1 MNKKYFLLTCLA
13 AFPFAL
19 TAQENNRYEEITN
32 PKLTSINR
40 EPARSTFTSYVTEAD
55 AVIND
60 RKNGTFRLSLNGKW
74 KFHYVETFADRPTD
88 FMMDRV
94 DASRWPDINVPGN
107 WELQGFGTPIYVNQ
121 PYEFC
126 SSGYP
131 PYWDKPN
138 PPYVPQ
144 EWNPTGTYRREFT
157 LPGDWDDKEI
167 FLSADG
173 VRGAAF
179 YYLNGKFV
187 GMSKDAKTPA
197 RFNVSAIAKK
207 GKNVIAIQI
216 HRFSDANYLEC
227 QDFWRISGI
236 ERDIYLYAQPQ
247 IHLTDFKVESPLDE
261 NYRNGILKVKVQ
273 FTNESGQNSPF
284 LVGYRLLDKND
295 QQIAQSSTQV
305 SGDQTEVEFT
315 KKTIQEPLQWTAET
329 PNLYTL
335 VVSLK
340 RPNGDV
346 IEATSCKVGFRTVEI
361 KDKQLLVNGQPILV
375 KGVNYHEHNENTGHY
390 VSEEL
395 MKKDF
400 ELWKRY
406 NVNTVRTCHYPQ
418 QERFYELCDEY
429 GIYVIDEANIESH
442 GMGYDLRVG
451 GTLGNNPEWLK
462 AHMDRTINMFERNK
476 NYPSLTFW
484 SLGNEAG
491 NGYNFYQTY
500 LWVKNADKDIMNRPV
515 NYERAQWEWNS
526 DMYVPQY
533 PGADWLEN
541 IGKNGS
547 DRPVAPSEYAHAMGN
562 STGNLWG
569 QWQAIYK
576 YPNLQGG
583 YIWDWVDQGLLQKDK
598 NGREYWAYG
607 GDFGVDAPS
616 DGNFLCNGLV
626 NPDRGPH
633 PAMAE
638 VKYVH
643 QNVGFEAVD
652 AAAGI
657 FKITNRFYFTNLKKY
672 QIHYNVLANGKT
684 IKGGKVSLDI
694 APQASKEFTVP
705 VNGLKAQPGTE
716 YFVNFS
722 VTTTEPEPLIPTG
735 YEIAYDQFQLPIQA
749 EKSIYKANGPA
760 LKTTI
765 QGDELIVSSSKV
777 NFVFNKNS
785 GLVTSYKVDG
795 TEYFKDGFG
804 IQPNFWRAPNDNDYG
819 NSTPKRLQVWK
830 QSSKNFRITD
840 ATMTAEDKAV
850 SLNVTYLLA
859 AGNLYVVTYKIYP
872 NGIVNVNAK
881 FTSTDMQPTET
892 EVSEAT
898 RMATFTPGSDAARKA
913 ASKLEVPRIGVRFRL
928 PAQMNNVQYFG
939 RGPEENY
946 IDRNHGTLVGVYKT
960 TADQMYFNYVR
971 PQENGHHTD
980 TRWIALSPN
989 KGNGLVLVA
998 DSLIGFNAL
1007 RNSIEDF
1014 DSEEALPHPYQWNNF
1029 SPEEVANHDENA
1041 ARNVLR
1047 RMHHV
1052 NDITPRDFVEV
1063 CVDMKQQGVGGYD
1076 SWGARPEPFHQ
1087 IPANR
1092 DYQWGFTLVPVRSAN
1107 QANEAAKYDYR

>member
-74 KFHYVETFADRPTD
+74 KFHYVEAFADRPTD

-179 YYLNGKFV
+179 SYLNGKFV

-284 LVGYRLLDKND
+284 VVGYRLLDKND

-451 GTLGNNPEWLK
+451 GTLGNNPLFMN
-462 AHMDRTINMFERNK
+462 AHLDRTMNMYERDK
-476 NYPSLTFW
+476 NHPSVIIW

-491 NGYNFYQTY
+491 NGLNFYVIYNT
-500 LWVKNADKDIMNRPV
+500 LKTLDSRPIQ
-515 NYERAQWEWNS
+515 YERALLEWNT
-526 DMYVPQY
+526 DIYCPMYASPSY
-533 PGADWLEN
+533 LEKYARN
-541 IGKNGS
+541 KEMT
-547 DRPVAPSEYAHAMGN
+547 RPLILCEYAHAMGN
-562 STGNLWG
+562 SLGNFQEYWD
-569 QWQAIYK
+569 IIEK
-576 YPNLQGG
+576 YPILQGG
-583 YIWDWVDQGLLQKDK
+583 CIWDWVDQGFAAQTDD
-598 NGREYWAYG
+598 GRKYWTYG
-607 GDFGVDAPS
+607 GDYGENGTPS
-616 DGNFLCNGLV
+616 DGNFCINGV
-626 NPDRGPH
+626 VYPDRS
-633 PAMAE
+633 
-638 VKYVH
+638 VKPQTEEMGKVY
-643 QNVGFEAVD
+643 QNIKFLDFDKQTSTV
-652 AAAGI
+652 
-657 FKITNRFYFTNLKKY
+657 KIRNDFSFTNLDKY
-672 QIHYNVLANGKT
+672 DFYYIIRDHGKEVYRGKIENIHAAPGKT
-684 IKGGKVSLDI
+684 
-694 APQASKEFTVP
+694 
-705 VNGLKAQPGTE
+705 
-716 YFVNFS
+716 
-722 VTTTEPEPLIPTG
+722 VTTGFLNGIPKEKQTTGDVRIEFYAAIKTAEPFLPAARSSHANRPT
-735 YEIAYDQFQLPIQA
+735 
-749 EKSIYKANGPA
+749 SI
-760 LKTTI
+760 L
-765 QGDELIVSSSKV
+765 
-777 NFVFNKNS
+777 
-785 GLVTSYKVDG
+785 
-795 TEYFKDGFG
+795 
-804 IQPNFWRAPNDNDYG
+804 
-819 NSTPKRLQVWK
+819 STRKRLRH
-830 QSSKNFRITD
+830 SSPPLLRKREIWWRSPVPTSKPPS
-840 ATMTAEDKAV
+840 TSKAV
-850 SLNVTYLLA
+850 CSPP
-859 AGNLYVVTYKIYP
+859 IYTRS
-872 NGIVNVNAK
+872 
-881 FTSTDMQPTET
+881 TST
-892 EVSEAT
+892 
-898 RMATFTPGSDAARKA
+898 
-913 ASKLEVPRIGVRFRL
+913 
-928 PAQMNNVQYFG
+928 Y
-939 RGPEENY
+939 
-946 IDRNHGTLVGVYKT
+946 
-960 TADQMYFNYVR
+960 
-971 PQENGHHTD
+971 
-980 TRWIALSPN
+980 
-989 KGNGLVLVA
+989 
-998 DSLIGFNAL
+998 
-1007 RNSIEDF
+1007 
-1014 DSEEALPHPYQWNNF
+1014 
-1029 SPEEVANHDENA
+1029 
-1041 ARNVLR
+1041 
-1047 RMHHV
+1047 
-1052 NDITPRDFVEV
+1052 
-1063 CVDMKQQGVGGYD
+1063 
-1076 SWGARPEPFHQ
+1076 
-1087 IPANR
+1087 
-1092 DYQWGFTLVPVRSAN
+1092 
-1107 QANEAAKYDYR
+1107 

>member
-1 MNKKYFLLTCLA
+1 MGIQNLLLCLA
-13 AFPFAL
+13 AFPLAL

-247 IHLTDFKVESPLDE
+247 IHLTNFKVEAPLDD

-284 LVGYRLLDKND
+284 VVGYRLLDKND

-335 VVSLK
+335 VISLK

-451 GTLGNNPEWLK
+451 GTLGNNPLFMN
-462 AHMDRTINMFERNK
+462 AHLDRTMNMYERDK
-476 NYPSLTFW
+476 NHPSVIIW

-491 NGYNFYQTY
+491 NGLNFYVTY
-500 LWVKNADKDIMNRPV
+500 NTLKTLDSRPIQ
-515 NYERAQWEWNS
+515 YERALLEWNT
-526 DMYVPQY
+526 DIYCPMYAPPSY
-533 PGADWLEN
+533 LEKYARN
-541 IGKNGS
+541 KEMT
-547 DRPVAPSEYAHAMGN
+547 RPLILCEYAHAMGN
-562 STGNLWG
+562 SLGNFQDYWD
-569 QWQAIYK
+569 IIEK
-576 YPNLQGG
+576 YPILQGG
-583 YIWDWVDQGLLQKDK
+583 CIWDWVDQGFAAKTDD
-598 NGREYWAYG
+598 GRKYWTYG
-607 GDFGVDAPS
+607 GDYGENGTPS
-616 DGNFLCNGLV
+616 DGNFCINGV
-626 NPDRGPH
+626 VYPDRS
-633 PAMAE
+633 
-638 VKYVH
+638 VKPQTEEMKKVY
-643 QNVGFEAVD
+643 QNIKFLDFDRIAFVV
-652 AAAGI
+652 
-657 FKITNRFYFTNLKKY
+657 KIRNDFSFTNLNKFDFY
-672 QIHYNVLANGKT
+672 YIVRQHGKEIYKGR
-684 IKGGKVSLDI
+684 IKDI
-694 APQASKEFTVP
+694 AAEPGQTVTSPFLNGIPAVNPSTGDVRIEFYAAIRT
-705 VNGLKAQPGTE
+705 
-716 YFVNFS
+716 
-722 VTTTEPEPLIPTG
+722 PEPFLPAGTV
-735 YEIAYDQFQLPIQA
+735 IAREQTYVYTFHKKDAPQQAFATPEDNGRQLTFSGADFTATFDKQ
-749 EKSIYKANGPA
+749 
-760 LKTTI
+760 
-765 QGDELIVSSSKV
+765 
-777 NFVFNKNS
+777 S
-785 GLVTSYKVDG
+785 GLLVSYRYKKQEFIHNG
-795 TEYFKDGFG
+795 QGPRPF
-804 IQPNFWRAPNDNDYG
+804 FWRAPIDNDYG
-819 NSTPKRLQVWK
+819 ARLPVRLKAWKEASYQEPKAENFDIVRGKDSTAVKVTYRFPQTDARWDITYKVYSNGVIKVNNHFVAENAQAPMIPRVGLRMQLPA
-830 QSSKNFRITD
+830 RIT
-840 ATMTAEDKAV
+840 
-850 SLNVTYLLA
+850 SLAY
-859 AGNLYVVTYKIYP
+859 Y
-872 NGIVNVNAK
+872 
-881 FTSTDMQPTET
+881 
-892 EVSEAT
+892 
-898 RMATFTPGSDAARKA
+898 
-913 ASKLEVPRIGVRFRL
+913 
-928 PAQMNNVQYFG
+928 G

-946 IDRNHGTLVGVYKT
+946 RDRRTSQFFGEYTSDIK
-960 TADQMYFNYVR
+960 DMYEPYVR
-971 PQENGHHTD
+971 PQENNHRTD
-980 TRWIALSPN
+980 IYWCTLTSKA
-989 KGNGLVLVA
+989 KEGLLFVA
-998 DSLIGFNAL
+998 DRTFEMNVSNYPLESLDSGD
-1007 RNSIEDF
+1007 SIENGAPRTAKTNHRHLTDPQAVPSVDF
-1014 DSEEALPHPYQWNNF
+1014 FIDY
-1029 SPEEVANHDENA
+1029 
-1041 ARNVLR
+1041 
-1047 RMHHV
+1047 RMMG
-1052 NDITPRDFVEV
+1052 I
-1063 CVDMKQQGVGGYD
+1063 GGD
-1076 SWGARPEPFHQ
+1076 NSWGALAHEPYLIHSGKQ
-1087 IPANR
+1087 NSIS
-1092 DYQWGFTLVPVRSAN
+1092 YGFTIVPFDKKTDFKSLIY
-1107 QANEAAKYDYR
+1107 QY

>member
-107 WELQGFGTPIYVNQ
+107 WELQGFGTPIYVNH

-138 PPYVPQ
+138 PPYVPK

-247 IHLTDFKVESPLDE
+247 IHLTDFKVEAPLDD

-273 FTNESGQNSPF
+273 FTNESGQNAPF
-284 LVGYRLLDKND
+284 VVGYRLLDKND

-451 GTLGNNPEWLK
+451 GTLGNNPLFMN
-462 AHMDRTINMFERNK
+462 AHLDRTMNMYERDK
-476 NYPSLTFW
+476 NHPSVIIW

-491 NGYNFYQTY
+491 NGLNFYVTY
-500 LWVKNADKDIMNRPV
+500 NTLKTLDSRPIQ
-515 NYERAQWEWNS
+515 YERALLEWNT
-526 DMYVPQY
+526 DIYCPMYAPPSY
-533 PGADWLEN
+533 LEKYARN
-541 IGKNGS
+541 KEMT
-547 DRPVAPSEYAHAMGN
+547 RPLILCEYAHAMGN
-562 STGNLWG
+562 SLGNFQDYWD
-569 QWQAIYK
+569 IIEK
-576 YPNLQGG
+576 YPILQGG
-583 YIWDWVDQGLLQKDK
+583 CIWDWVDQGFAAKTDD
-598 NGREYWAYG
+598 GRKYWTYG
-607 GDFGVDAPS
+607 GDYGENGTPS
-616 DGNFLCNGLV
+616 DGNFCINGV
-626 NPDRGPH
+626 VYPDRS
-633 PAMAE
+633 
-638 VKYVH
+638 VKPQTEEMGKVY
-643 QNVGFEAVD
+643 QNIKFLDFDKQTSTV
-652 AAAGI
+652 
-657 FKITNRFYFTNLKKY
+657 KIRNDFSFTNLDKY
-672 QIHYNVLANGKT
+672 DFYYIIRDHGKEVYRGKIENIHAAPGKT
-684 IKGGKVSLDI
+684 
-694 APQASKEFTVP
+694 
-705 VNGLKAQPGTE
+705 
-716 YFVNFS
+716 
-722 VTTTEPEPLIPTG
+722 VTTGFLNGIPKEKQTTGDVRIEFYAAIKTAEPFLPAARSLHANRPTSIP
-735 YEIAYDQFQLPIQA
+735 
-749 EKSIYKANGPA
+749 
-760 LKTTI
+760 
-765 QGDELIVSSSKV
+765 
-777 NFVFNKNS
+777 
-785 GLVTSYKVDG
+785 
-795 TEYFKDGFG
+795 
-804 IQPNFWRAPNDNDYG
+804 
-819 NSTPKRLQVWK
+819 STRKRLRHRSPPLLRKKEIWWRSPVPT
-830 QSSKNFRITD
+830 SKPPSTS
-840 ATMTAEDKAV
+840 KAAY
-850 SLNVTYLLA
+850 SPPICTRS
-859 AGNLYVVTYKIYP
+859 
-872 NGIVNVNAK
+872 
-881 FTSTDMQPTET
+881 TST
-892 EVSEAT
+892 
-898 RMATFTPGSDAARKA
+898 
-913 ASKLEVPRIGVRFRL
+913 
-928 PAQMNNVQYFG
+928 Y
-939 RGPEENY
+939 
-946 IDRNHGTLVGVYKT
+946 
-960 TADQMYFNYVR
+960 
-971 PQENGHHTD
+971 
-980 TRWIALSPN
+980 
-989 KGNGLVLVA
+989 
-998 DSLIGFNAL
+998 
-1007 RNSIEDF
+1007 
-1014 DSEEALPHPYQWNNF
+1014 
-1029 SPEEVANHDENA
+1029 
-1041 ARNVLR
+1041 
-1047 RMHHV
+1047 
-1052 NDITPRDFVEV
+1052 
-1063 CVDMKQQGVGGYD
+1063 
-1076 SWGARPEPFHQ
+1076 
-1087 IPANR
+1087 
-1092 DYQWGFTLVPVRSAN
+1092 
-1107 QANEAAKYDYR
+1107 

>member
-138 PPYVPQ
+138 PPYVSQ

-197 RFNVSAIAKK
+197 RFNVSTIAKK

-284 LVGYRLLDKND
+284 VVGYRLLDKND

-335 VVSLK
+335 VISLK

-451 GTLGNNPEWLK
+451 GTLGNNPLFMN
-462 AHMDRTINMFERNK
+462 AHLDRTMNMYERDK
-476 NYPSLTFW
+476 NHPSVIIW

-491 NGYNFYQTY
+491 NGLNFYVTY
-500 LWVKNADKDIMNRPV
+500 NTLKTLDSRPIQ
-515 NYERAQWEWNS
+515 YERALLEWNT
-526 DMYVPQY
+526 DIYCPMYAPPSY
-533 PGADWLEN
+533 LEKYARN
-541 IGKNGS
+541 KEMT
-547 DRPVAPSEYAHAMGN
+547 RPLILCEYAHAMGN
-562 STGNLWG
+562 SLGNFQDYWD
-569 QWQAIYK
+569 IIEK
-576 YPNLQGG
+576 YPILQGG
-583 YIWDWVDQGLLQKDK
+583 CIWDWVDQGFAAKTDD
-598 NGREYWAYG
+598 GRKYWAYG
-607 GDFGVDAPS
+607 GDYGENGTPS
-616 DGNFLCNGLV
+616 DGNFCINGV
-626 NPDRGPH
+626 VYPDRS
-633 PAMAE
+633 
-638 VKYVH
+638 VKP
-643 QNVGFEAVD
+643 QTEEM
-652 AAAGI
+652 
-657 FKITNRFYFTNLKKY
+657 
-672 QIHYNVLANGKT
+672 
-684 IKGGKVSLDI
+684 GKVYQNIKFLDFDKQTSTVKI
-694 APQASKEFTVP
+694 RNGTASYSRGKFQPQRRII
-705 VNGLKAQPGTE
+705 L
-716 YFVNFS
+716 FVNFDGDN
-722 VTTTEPEPLIPTG
+722 TLQLLDTALYLHGLGRFITETFDKLFGILYLFLLILVGSQLLLAPLLT
-735 YEIAYDQFQLPIQA
+735 EFHV
-749 EKSIYKANGPA
+749 
-760 LKTTI
+760 
-765 QGDELIVSSSKV
+765 LIVS
-777 NFVFNKNS
+777 N
-785 GLVTSYKVDG
+785 LVIVDASARDFDG
-795 TEYFKDGFG
+795 TIGYIINKCPVVTNQHYRITMIRQKSFQPLNTLYVQMVGRL
-804 IQPNFWRAPNDNDYG
+804 IQQQHIRTLQQQLCWLFWR
-819 NSTPKRLQVWK
+819 
-830 QSSKNFRITD
+830 
-840 ATMTAEDKAV
+840 
-850 SLNVTYLLA
+850 
-859 AGNLYVVTYKIYP
+859 
-872 NGIVNVNAK
+872 
-881 FTSTDMQPTET
+881 
-892 EVSEAT
+892 
-898 RMATFTPGSDAARKA
+898 
-913 ASKLEVPRIGVRFRL
+913 
-928 PAQMNNVQYFG
+928 
-939 RGPEENY
+939 
-946 IDRNHGTLVGVYKT
+946 
-960 TADQMYFNYVR
+960 
-971 PQENGHHTD
+971 
-980 TRWIALSPN
+980 LS
-989 KGNGLVLVA
+989 
-998 DSLIGFNAL
+998 II
-1007 RNSIEDF
+1007 RC
-1014 DSEEALPHPYQWNNF
+1014 
-1029 SPEEVANHDENA
+1029 
-1041 ARNVLR
+1041 LR
-1047 RMHHV
+1047 RS
-1052 NDITPRDFVEV
+1052 T
-1063 CVDMKQQGVGGYD
+1063 
-1076 SWGARPEPFHQ
+1076 S
-1087 IPANR
+1087 
-1092 DYQWGFTLVPVRSAN
+1092 RSCMR
-1107 QANEAAKYDYR
+1107 QSHWLLPLTY

>member
-1 MNKKYFLLTCLA
+1 MRIQNLLLCLA
-13 AFPFAL
+13 AFPLAL

-60 RKNGTFRLSLNGKW
+60 RKNGTYRLSLNGKW
-74 KFHYVETFADRPTD
+74 KFHYVEAFADRPTD

-107 WELQGFGTPIYVNQ
+107 WELQGFGTPIYVNH

-157 LPGDWDDKEI
+157 LPGDWEDKEI

-247 IHLTDFKVESPLDE
+247 IHLTNFKVEAPLDDS
-261 NYRNGILKVKVQ
+261 YRNGILKVKVQ
-273 FTNESGQNSPF
+273 FTNESGQNTPF
-284 LVGYRLLDKND
+284 IVGYRLLDKND

-335 VVSLK
+335 VISLK

-451 GTLGNNPEWLK
+451 GTLGNNPLFMN
-462 AHMDRTINMFERNK
+462 AHLDRTMNMYERDK
-476 NYPSLTFW
+476 NHPSVIIW

-491 NGYNFYQTY
+491 NGLNFYVTY
-500 LWVKNADKDIMNRPV
+500 NTLKTLDSRPIQ
-515 NYERAQWEWNS
+515 YERALLEWNT
-526 DMYVPQY
+526 DIYCPMYASPSY
-533 PGADWLEN
+533 LEKYARN
-541 IGKNGS
+541 KEMT
-547 DRPVAPSEYAHAMGN
+547 RPLILCEYAHAMGN
-562 STGNLWG
+562 SLGNFQEYWD
-569 QWQAIYK
+569 IIEK
-576 YPNLQGG
+576 YPILQGG
-583 YIWDWVDQGLLQKDK
+583 CVWDWVDQGFAAKTDD
-598 NGREYWAYG
+598 GRKYWTYG
-607 GDFGVDAPS
+607 GDYGENGTPS
-616 DGNFLCNGLV
+616 DGNFCINGV
-626 NPDRGPH
+626 VYPDRS
-633 PAMAE
+633 
-638 VKYVH
+638 VKPQTEEMGKVY
-643 QNVGFEAVD
+643 QNIKFLDFDKQTSTV
-652 AAAGI
+652 
-657 FKITNRFYFTNLKKY
+657 KIRNDFSFTNLDKY
-672 QIHYNVLANGKT
+672 DFYYIIRDHGKEVYRGKIENIHAAPGKT
-684 IKGGKVSLDI
+684 
-694 APQASKEFTVP
+694 
-705 VNGLKAQPGTE
+705 
-716 YFVNFS
+716 
-722 VTTTEPEPLIPTG
+722 VTTGFLNGIPKEKQTTGDVRIEFYAAIKTAEPFLPAARSLHANRPTSIP
-735 YEIAYDQFQLPIQA
+735 
-749 EKSIYKANGPA
+749 
-760 LKTTI
+760 
-765 QGDELIVSSSKV
+765 
-777 NFVFNKNS
+777 
-785 GLVTSYKVDG
+785 
-795 TEYFKDGFG
+795 
-804 IQPNFWRAPNDNDYG
+804 
-819 NSTPKRLQVWK
+819 STRKRLRHRSPPLPRKRGIWWCSPVPT
-830 QSSKNFRITD
+830 SKPPSTN
-840 ATMTAEDKAV
+840 KAV
-850 SLNVTYLLA
+850 CSPPICTRS
-859 AGNLYVVTYKIYP
+859 
-872 NGIVNVNAK
+872 
-881 FTSTDMQPTET
+881 TST
-892 EVSEAT
+892 
-898 RMATFTPGSDAARKA
+898 
-913 ASKLEVPRIGVRFRL
+913 
-928 PAQMNNVQYFG
+928 Y
-939 RGPEENY
+939 
-946 IDRNHGTLVGVYKT
+946 
-960 TADQMYFNYVR
+960 
-971 PQENGHHTD
+971 
-980 TRWIALSPN
+980 
-989 KGNGLVLVA
+989 
-998 DSLIGFNAL
+998 
-1007 RNSIEDF
+1007 
-1014 DSEEALPHPYQWNNF
+1014 
-1029 SPEEVANHDENA
+1029 
-1041 ARNVLR
+1041 
-1047 RMHHV
+1047 
-1052 NDITPRDFVEV
+1052 
-1063 CVDMKQQGVGGYD
+1063 
-1076 SWGARPEPFHQ
+1076 
-1087 IPANR
+1087 
-1092 DYQWGFTLVPVRSAN
+1092 
-1107 QANEAAKYDYR
+1107 

>member
-13 AFPFAL
+13 TFPFSL

-284 LVGYRLLDKND
+284 VVGYRLLDKND

-451 GTLGNNPEWLK
+451 GTLGNNPLFMN
-462 AHMDRTINMFERNK
+462 AHLDRTMNMYERDK
-476 NYPSLTFW
+476 NHPSVIIW

-491 NGYNFYQTY
+491 NGLNFYVTY
-500 LWVKNADKDIMNRPV
+500 NTLKTLDSRPIQ
-515 NYERAQWEWNS
+515 YERALLEWNT
-526 DMYVPQY
+526 DIYCPMYASPSY
-533 PGADWLEN
+533 LEKYARN
-541 IGKNGS
+541 KEMT
-547 DRPVAPSEYAHAMGN
+547 RPLILCEYAHAMGN
-562 STGNLWG
+562 SLGNFQDYWD
-569 QWQAIYK
+569 IIEK
-576 YPNLQGG
+576 YPILQGG
-583 YIWDWVDQGLLQKDK
+583 CIWDWVDQGFAAKTDDDRK
-598 NGREYWAYG
+598 YWTYG
-607 GDFGVDAPS
+607 GDYGENGTPS
-616 DGNFLCNGLV
+616 DGNFCINGV
-626 NPDRGPH
+626 VYPDRS
-633 PAMAE
+633 
-638 VKYVH
+638 VKPQTEEMGKVY
-643 QNVGFEAVD
+643 QNIKFLDFDKQTSTV
-652 AAAGI
+652 
-657 FKITNRFYFTNLKKY
+657 KIRNDFSFTNLDKY
-672 QIHYNVLANGKT
+672 DFYYIIRDHGKEVYRGKIENIHAAPGKT
-684 IKGGKVSLDI
+684 
-694 APQASKEFTVP
+694 
-705 VNGLKAQPGTE
+705 
-716 YFVNFS
+716 
-722 VTTTEPEPLIPTG
+722 VTTGFLNGIPKEKQTTGDVRIEFYAAIKTAEPFLPAARSSHANRPT
-735 YEIAYDQFQLPIQA
+735 
-749 EKSIYKANGPA
+749 SI
-760 LKTTI
+760 L
-765 QGDELIVSSSKV
+765 
-777 NFVFNKNS
+777 
-785 GLVTSYKVDG
+785 
-795 TEYFKDGFG
+795 
-804 IQPNFWRAPNDNDYG
+804 
-819 NSTPKRLQVWK
+819 STRKRLRH
-830 QSSKNFRITD
+830 SSPPLLRKREIWWRSPVPTSKPPS
-840 ATMTAEDKAV
+840 TSKAV
-850 SLNVTYLLA
+850 CSPP
-859 AGNLYVVTYKIYP
+859 IYTRS
-872 NGIVNVNAK
+872 
-881 FTSTDMQPTET
+881 TST
-892 EVSEAT
+892 
-898 RMATFTPGSDAARKA
+898 
-913 ASKLEVPRIGVRFRL
+913 
-928 PAQMNNVQYFG
+928 Y
-939 RGPEENY
+939 
-946 IDRNHGTLVGVYKT
+946 
-960 TADQMYFNYVR
+960 
-971 PQENGHHTD
+971 
-980 TRWIALSPN
+980 
-989 KGNGLVLVA
+989 
-998 DSLIGFNAL
+998 
-1007 RNSIEDF
+1007 
-1014 DSEEALPHPYQWNNF
+1014 
-1029 SPEEVANHDENA
+1029 
-1041 ARNVLR
+1041 
-1047 RMHHV
+1047 
-1052 NDITPRDFVEV
+1052 
-1063 CVDMKQQGVGGYD
+1063 
-1076 SWGARPEPFHQ
+1076 
-1087 IPANR
+1087 
-1092 DYQWGFTLVPVRSAN
+1092 
-1107 QANEAAKYDYR
+1107 

>member
-13 AFPFAL
+13 AFPFGL

-247 IHLTDFKVESPLDE
+247 IHLTDFKVEAPLDD

-273 FTNESGQNSPF
+273 FTNESGQNAPF
-284 LVGYRLLDKND
+284 VVGYRLLDKND

-418 QERFYELCDEY
+418 QERFYELRHRRSQYRKPRHGLRPACRRHAGKQSALHECPPRPYHEY
-429 GIYVIDEANIESH
+429 VRTGQEPSVSHHLVAGQRSRKRIEF
-442 GMGYDLRVG
+442 LR
-451 GTLGNNPEWLK
+451 
-462 AHMDRTINMFERNK
+462 
-476 NYPSLTFW
+476 
-484 SLGNEAG
+484 
-491 NGYNFYQTY
+491 Y
-500 LWVKNADKDIMNRPV
+500 L
-515 NYERAQWEWNS
+515 QH
-526 DMYVPQY
+526 
-533 PGADWLEN
+533 LE
-541 IGKNGS
+541 
-547 DRPVAPSEYAHAMGN
+547 
-562 STGNLWG
+562 
-569 QWQAIYK
+569 
-576 YPNLQGG
+576 
-583 YIWDWVDQGLLQKDK
+583 
-598 NGREYWAYG
+598 
-607 GDFGVDAPS
+607 DARQP
-616 DGNFLCNGLV
+616 
-626 NPDRGPH
+626 PH
-633 PAMAE
+633 P
-638 VKYVH
+638 V
-643 QNVGFEAVD
+643 
-652 AAAGI
+652 
-657 FKITNRFYFTNLKKY
+657 
-672 QIHYNVLANGKT
+672 
-684 IKGGKVSLDI
+684 
-694 APQASKEFTVP
+694 
-705 VNGLKAQPGTE
+705 
-716 YFVNFS
+716 
-722 VTTTEPEPLIPTG
+722 
-735 YEIAYDQFQLPIQA
+735 
-749 EKSIYKANGPA
+749 
-760 LKTTI
+760 
-765 QGDELIVSSSKV
+765 
-777 NFVFNKNS
+777 
-785 GLVTSYKVDG
+785 
-795 TEYFKDGFG
+795 
-804 IQPNFWRAPNDNDYG
+804 
-819 NSTPKRLQVWK
+819 
-830 QSSKNFRITD
+830 
-840 ATMTAEDKAV
+840 
-850 SLNVTYLLA
+850 
-859 AGNLYVVTYKIYP
+859 
-872 NGIVNVNAK
+872 
-881 FTSTDMQPTET
+881 
-892 EVSEAT
+892 
-898 RMATFTPGSDAARKA
+898 
-913 ASKLEVPRIGVRFRL
+913 
-928 PAQMNNVQYFG
+928 
-939 RGPEENY
+939 
-946 IDRNHGTLVGVYKT
+946 
-960 TADQMYFNYVR
+960 
-971 PQENGHHTD
+971 
-980 TRWIALSPN
+980 
-989 KGNGLVLVA
+989 
-998 DSLIGFNAL
+998 
-1007 RNSIEDF
+1007 
-1014 DSEEALPHPYQWNNF
+1014 
-1029 SPEEVANHDENA
+1029 
-1041 ARNVLR
+1041 
-1047 RMHHV
+1047 
-1052 NDITPRDFVEV
+1052 
-1063 CVDMKQQGVGGYD
+1063 
-1076 SWGARPEPFHQ
+1076 
-1087 IPANR
+1087 
-1092 DYQWGFTLVPVRSAN
+1092 
-1107 QANEAAKYDYR
+1107 

>member
-107 WELQGFGTPIYVNQ
+107 WELQGFGTPIYVNH

-138 PPYVPQ
+138 PPYVPK

-247 IHLTDFKVESPLDE
+247 IHLTDFKVEAPLDD

-273 FTNESGQNSPF
+273 FTNESGQNAPF
-284 LVGYRLLDKND
+284 VVGYRLLDKND

-451 GTLGNNPEWLK
+451 GTLGNNPLFMN
-462 AHMDRTINMFERNK
+462 AHLDRTMNMYERDK
-476 NYPSLTFW
+476 NHPSVIIW

-491 NGYNFYQTY
+491 NGLNFYVTY
-500 LWVKNADKDIMNRPV
+500 NTLKTLDSRPIQ
-515 NYERAQWEWNS
+515 YERALLEWNT
-526 DMYVPQY
+526 DIYCPMYAPPSY
-533 PGADWLEN
+533 LEKYARN
-541 IGKNGS
+541 KEMT
-547 DRPVAPSEYAHAMGN
+547 RPLILCEYAHAMGN
-562 STGNLWG
+562 SLGNFQDYWD
-569 QWQAIYK
+569 IIEK
-576 YPNLQGG
+576 YPILQGG
-583 YIWDWVDQGLLQKDK
+583 CIWDWVDQGFAAKTDD
-598 NGREYWAYG
+598 GRKYWTYG
-607 GDFGVDAPS
+607 GDYGENGTPS
-616 DGNFLCNGLV
+616 DGNFCINGV
-626 NPDRGPH
+626 VYPDRS
-633 PAMAE
+633 
-638 VKYVH
+638 VKPQTEEMGKVY
-643 QNVGFEAVD
+643 QNIKFLDFDKQTSTV
-652 AAAGI
+652 
-657 FKITNRFYFTNLKKY
+657 KIRNDFSFTNLDKY
-672 QIHYNVLANGKT
+672 DFYYIIRDHGKEVYRGKIENIHAAPGKT
-684 IKGGKVSLDI
+684 
-694 APQASKEFTVP
+694 
-705 VNGLKAQPGTE
+705 
-716 YFVNFS
+716 
-722 VTTTEPEPLIPTG
+722 VTTGFLNGIPKEKQTTGDVRIEFYAAIKTAEPFLPAARSLHANRPTSIP
-735 YEIAYDQFQLPIQA
+735 
-749 EKSIYKANGPA
+749 
-760 LKTTI
+760 
-765 QGDELIVSSSKV
+765 
-777 NFVFNKNS
+777 
-785 GLVTSYKVDG
+785 
-795 TEYFKDGFG
+795 
-804 IQPNFWRAPNDNDYG
+804 
-819 NSTPKRLQVWK
+819 STRKRLRHRSPPLLRKKEIWWR
-830 QSSKNFRITD
+830 SSVPTSKPPSTS
-840 ATMTAEDKAV
+840 KAAY
-850 SLNVTYLLA
+850 SPPICTRS
-859 AGNLYVVTYKIYP
+859 
-872 NGIVNVNAK
+872 
-881 FTSTDMQPTET
+881 TST
-892 EVSEAT
+892 
-898 RMATFTPGSDAARKA
+898 
-913 ASKLEVPRIGVRFRL
+913 
-928 PAQMNNVQYFG
+928 Y
-939 RGPEENY
+939 
-946 IDRNHGTLVGVYKT
+946 
-960 TADQMYFNYVR
+960 
-971 PQENGHHTD
+971 
-980 TRWIALSPN
+980 
-989 KGNGLVLVA
+989 
-998 DSLIGFNAL
+998 
-1007 RNSIEDF
+1007 
-1014 DSEEALPHPYQWNNF
+1014 
-1029 SPEEVANHDENA
+1029 
-1041 ARNVLR
+1041 
-1047 RMHHV
+1047 
-1052 NDITPRDFVEV
+1052 
-1063 CVDMKQQGVGGYD
+1063 
-1076 SWGARPEPFHQ
+1076 
-1087 IPANR
+1087 
-1092 DYQWGFTLVPVRSAN
+1092 
-1107 QANEAAKYDYR
+1107 